1 LSQSGG
7 KENDMA
13 IGVHCIIL
21 DTGVRGLVVGT
32 LSRLGETDRYEVR
45 FLDGGKKCE
54 QWFAAG
60 DLEFL

>member
-1 LSQSGG
+1 
-7 KENDMA
+7 MA